1 MLYGVPTVNQ
11 VSAAWNTIA
20 RFDDYTAARRAV
32 RWLFDEGYPV
42 EQLDIVGSDLQ
53 LVERV
58 TGRRQTGRA
67 AAGWALS
74 GMWAGLLI
82 GLFCGLFTSGHTWLV
97 VLAASAGLGALW
109 GAVLGFATHRGT
121 REFSSS
127 CGLSAARYDLIAR
140 GGGAERARDLLGQA
154 GLLPP
159 AQPGTTT

>member
-11 VSAAWNTIA
+11 VSAAWNTVA

-97 VLAASAGLGALW
+97 VLAASAAWARCGARCW
-109 GAVLGFATHRGT
+109 GSPRTVSPA
-121 REFSSS
+121 SS
-127 CGLSAARYDLIAR
+127 AP
-140 GGGAERARDLLGQA
+140 RADCQR
-154 GLLPP
+154 P
-159 AQPGTTT
+159 AMT